1 MATTSK
7 DFRVKNGLVTEGT
20 VTATSLV
27 KSGGTSAQYLMADG
41 SITTGSTTTSM
52 NYNQTQGTK
61 QTAVSASGV
70 TIVTTNL
77 TTGGNPVQVLVT
89 GDAENS
95 AAGGW
100 IKLQLYRD
108 STAIGKIINVEGS
121 GASENIPYSLTVI
134 DTPTA
139 GTYAYSLKTASA
151 AATGSFNFG
160 ETDGP
165 VITAIELNTLLPTTN
180 LNLTANL
187 TADKV
192 LATNNGNGTNFKV
205 GDDVWIG
212 DINVANTMSVRG
224 VGSAASGYIR
234 FGSDTNGFG
243 YNGTSLVYGTTTIP
257 ASATLLVSGG
267 ALGTPSSG
275 TLTNA
280 TGLPLSTGVTGT
292 LPVANGGT
300 GVTTSTG
307 SGNTVLSTSPT
318 LVTPSI
324 GVATGTSFNS
334 ITGLSSTTPI
344 VDGTAA
350 VGTATTTARADHVHP
365 TDTSRAATAGT
376 LAQFAATT
384 SAQLAGVISDETGS
398 GALVFGTSPSLTT
411 PTIGGGGANF
421 SGSVSGT
428 TNLRAS
434 SAAGTTT
441 ITLPAVTGTV
451 VTTGDTGTVTSTM
464 IADGTIVNADIN
476 TSAAIAVSKLAAS
489 TISGVTLGSNLNSL
503 TISTGLSGTSY
514 NGSSAVTIAI
524 DSTVATL
531 TGTQTLTNKTVN
543 LTSNT
548 LTGTIA
554 EFNTALSDADF
565 ATLAGT
571 ETLTNKTVSV
581 DNNTVSGIAASS
593 FVLSNA
599 SGNID
604 GSAAQKA
611 IPSGT
616 VVGTSDSQTL
626 TNKTLG
632 SSTALG
638 ADLSAATYK
647 ITGLGTPTASTDA
660 ATKQYVDDVAQG
672 LHIHPSVVAG
682 TTANL
687 TATYSNGTSGVG
699 ATLTNSGTLAAFS
712 SDGVSPAQNDR
723 VLVKNQTTQL
733 QNGIYT
739 LTTVGSASVA
749 WVLTRATDMD
759 QSVEIDGGDFVFVT
773 GGSTLDNT
781 GWVQTETGVTVGT
794 SSLIFTQFSG
804 SGTYAAGNGLT
815 LTGNTFSINTSI
827 TADLSTA
834 QTFTNK
840 TLTSPT
846 LTTPSIGVAT
856 GTSFNSITGLSSTTP
871 IVDGTAAVGTATTTA
886 RADHVHPTDTSRAAT
901 AGTLAQF
908 AATTSAQLAGV
919 ISDETGSGALVFAT
933 SPTLVTPSIGV
944 ATGTSFN
951 SITGLSSTTPSANG
965 TAAVGTATTTARA
978 DHVHPTT
985 GLGLTASGLNQFA
998 ATTSAQL
1005 AGVISDET
1013 GSGALVF
1020 ATSPTLVTPVLG
1032 VASATSVNKL
1042 TITTPA
1048 TGSTLTIIDGKTLT
1062 VSNTLTFNGTDA
1074 STVAFGTGGT
1084 VAYTNVSTLS
1094 SLSSV
1099 GTIAT
1104 GTWNATTIGTIYG
1117 GTGLTSYTTGDIV
1130 YASATN
1136 TLAKLAAVTSGY
1148 VLTSN
1153 GAGTA
1158 PSWQVAGGGGADKN
1172 TYYAQMSL
1180 SGGGI
1185 VTWTGTN
1192 LKWSQ
1197 RVIAIPVEN
1206 TEFSAQGYI
1215 DINCPTSGTVT
1226 YYNAANVTTTVTC
1239 TAAGIPLGT
1248 WEALYY
1254 QVTPGQGSTSDQT
1267 KFRVVSY
1274 QNTTWSPTTG
1284 WILLATTNAEGAGAG
1299 GHLRWLPGQINLPT
1313 QTNNT
1318 ATYNVGSGETSW
1330 NPDTVMTLMGAY

>member
-1 MATTSK
+1 VATTNK
-7 DFRVKNGLVTEGT
+7 DFRVKNGLIVEGTTATVNSSNVVTENS
-20 VTATSLV
+20 TSTLTN
-27 KSGGTSAQYLMADG
+27 KTLTSP
-41 SITTGSTTTSM
+41 
-52 NYNQTQGTK
+52 
-61 QTAVSASGV
+61 V
-70 TIVTTNL
+70 L
-77 TTGGNPVQVLVT
+77 TTP
-89 GDAENS
+89 
-95 AAGGW
+95 
-100 IKLQLYRD
+100 
-108 STAIGKIINVEGS
+108 
-121 GASENIPYSLTVI
+121 
-134 DTPTA
+134 
-139 GTYAYSLKTASA
+139 
-151 AATGSFNFG
+151 
-160 ETDGP
+160 
-165 VITAIELNTLLPTTN
+165 
-180 LNLTANL
+180 
-187 TADKV
+187 
-192 LATNNGNGTNFKV
+192 
-205 GDDVWIG
+205 
-212 DINVANTMSVRG
+212 
-224 VGSAASGYIR
+224 
-234 FGSDTNGFG
+234 
-243 YNGTSLVYGTTTIP
+243 
-257 ASATLLVSGG
+257 

-275 TLTNA
+275 VLTNA
-280 TGLPLSTGVTGT
+280 TGLPISTGVSG
-292 LPVANGGT
+292 LGT
-300 GVTTSTG
+300 GVATFLATPSSANLASAITDETG
-307 SGNTVLSTSPT
+307 SGSLVFATSPT

-344 VDGTAA
+344 VNGTAA

-398 GALVFGTSPSLTT
+398 GALVFATSPTLVTPILGTPTSVTLTNATGLPISTGVSGLGTGVATLLATPSSANLAAAITDETGSGSLVFATSPSLTT

-476 TSAAIAVSKLAAS
+476 ATAAIAVSKLAAS
-489 TISGVTLGSNLNSL
+489 TISGITLGNNLNSL

-554 EFNTALSDADF
+554 QFNTALSDADF

-672 LHIHPSVVAG
+672 LHIHPSVVAA

-781 GWVQTETGVTVGT
+781 GWVQTEAGVTVGT
-794 SSLIFTQFSG
+794 SNIIFTQFSG
-804 SGTYAAGNGLT
+804 AGTYAAGNGLT

-871 IVDGTAAVGTATTTA
+871 SANGTAAVGTATTTA

-901 AGTLAQF
+901 SGTLAQF

-1032 VASATSVNKL
+1032 VASATSINKVA
-1042 TITTPA
+1042 ITAPA
-1048 TGSTLTIIDGKTLT
+1048 TGSTLTIANGKTLT
-1062 VSNTLTFNGTDA
+1062 ASNTLTFNGTDA

-1099 GTIAT
+1099 GTITT

-1153 GAGTA
+1153 GTGTA

-1185 VTWTGTN
+1185 VTWTGSY

-1206 TEFSAQGYI
+1206 AEFGSQGYI

-1226 YYNAANVTTTVTC
+1226 YYNSANVTTTLTC
-1239 TAAGIPLGT
+1239 TAAGIPLGP

-1274 QNTTWSPTTG
+1274 INTTWSPTTG
-1284 WILLATTNAEGAGAG
+1284 WILLATTNGEGSGTG
-1299 GHLRWLPGQINLPT
+1299 GHLRWLSGQVNLPT
-1313 QTNNT
+1313 QTNNVS
-1318 ATYNVGSGETSW
+1318 TYNTGSGETSW
-1330 NPDTVMTLMGAY
+1330 YHDKVMAIMGAY

>member
-1 MATTSK
+1 MATTNK
-7 DFRVKNGLVTEGT
+7 PFRTKQGVISEGN
-20 VTATSLV
+20 VEATGVLISSNSATNEGGEIQLALPSSGSTLSTGIIV
-27 KSGGTSAQYLMADG
+27 DVYQNRLRFFESGGTNRGAYIDL
-41 SITTGSTTTSM
+41 
-52 NYNQTQGTK
+52 
-61 QTAVSASGV
+61 
-70 TIVTTNL
+70 
-77 TTGGNPVQVLVT
+77 
-89 GDAENS
+89 S
-95 AAGGW
+95 AA
-100 IKLQLYRD
+100 
-108 STAIGKIINVEGS
+108 SS
-121 GASENIPYSLTVI
+121 
-134 DTPTA
+134 
-139 GTYAYSLKTASA
+139 
-151 AATGSFNFG
+151 
-160 ETDGP
+160 
-165 VITAIELNTLLPTTN
+165 
-180 LNLTANL
+180 
-187 TADKV
+187 
-192 LATNNGNGTNFKV
+192 
-205 GDDVWIG
+205 
-212 DINVANTMSVRG
+212 G
-224 VGSAASGYIR
+224 VGSNLLSSG
-234 FGSDTNGFG
+234 G
-243 YNGTSLVYGTTTIP
+243 GTTTN
-257 ASATLLVSGG
+257 
-267 ALGTPSSG
+267 ALTIG
-275 TLTNA
+275 
-280 TGLPLSTGVTGT
+280 TGLS
-292 LPVANGGT
+292 
-300 GVTTSTG
+300 
-307 SGNTVLSTSPT
+307 
-318 LVTPSI
+318 
-324 GVATGTSFNS
+324 GTSFNGS
-334 ITGLSSTTPI
+334 AAVTIANTGVLSVNGSTGAITGI
-344 VDGTAA
+344 
-350 VGTATTTARADHVHP
+350 ATTSA
-365 TDTSRAATAGT
+365 T

-398 GALVFGTSPSLTT
+398 GALVFGTSPTIGT
-411 PTIGGGGANF
+411 PTITSPTITGLTLNDSSIIFEGATADIYE
-421 SGSVSGT
+421 T
-428 TNLRAS
+428 TLTIVDPTADR
-434 SAAGTTT
+434 T
-441 ITLPAVTGTV
+441 ITLPNISGTV

-464 IADGTIVNADIN
+464 IADGTIVDADIN
-476 TSAAIAVSKLAAS
+476 ASAAIAVSKLAAS

-531 TGTQTLTNKTVN
+531 TGTQTLTNKTV
-543 LTSNT
+543 
-548 LTGTIA
+548 
-554 EFNTALSDADF
+554 
-565 ATLAGT
+565 
-571 ETLTNKTVSV
+571 SV
-581 DNNTVSGIAASS
+581 DDNTVSGIAASS

-632 SSTALG
+632 SSTTLG

-672 LHIHPSVVAG
+672 LHIHPSVVAA

-712 SDGVSPAQNDR
+712 TDGVSPAQNDR
-723 VLVKNQTTQL
+723 ILVKNQTTQL

-759 QSVEIDGGDFVFVT
+759 QSVEVDGGDFVFVT
-773 GGSTLDNT
+773 GGTILDNT
-781 GWVQTETGVTVGT
+781 GWVQTEVGVVVGT
-794 SSLIFTQFSG
+794 NSIIFTQFSG
-804 SGTYAAGNGLT
+804 AGTYIAGNGLT
-815 LTGNTFSINTSI
+815 LTGSTFSINTSI
-827 TADLSTA
+827 TADLSTV
-834 QTFTNK
+834 QTLTNK

-933 SPTLVTPSIGV
+933 SPTLVTP
-944 ATGTSFN
+944 
-951 SITGLSSTTPSANG
+951 
-965 TAAVGTATTTARA
+965 
-978 DHVHPTT
+978 
-985 GLGLTASGLNQFA
+985 
-998 ATTSAQL
+998 
-1005 AGVISDET
+1005 
-1013 GSGALVF
+1013 
-1020 ATSPTLVTPVLG
+1020 VLG
-1032 VASATSVNKL
+1032 VASATSINKVA
-1042 TITTPA
+1042 ITAPV
-1048 TGSTLTIIDGKTLT
+1048 TGSTLTIADGKTLT
-1062 VSNTLTFNGTDA
+1062 ASNTLTFNGTDA

-1084 VAYTNVSTLS
+1084 VAYTNVATLS
-1094 SLSSV
+1094 SLSSI
-1099 GTIAT
+1099 GTVTT

-1117 GTGLTSYTTGDIV
+1117 GTGLTSYTTGDII

-1158 PSWQVAGGGGADKN
+1158 PSWQVASGGGADKN

-1185 VTWTGTN
+1185 VTWTGSN

-1206 TEFSAQGYI
+1206 AEFSSQGYI
-1215 DINCPTSGTVT
+1215 DINCPTSGTIT
-1226 YYNAANVTTTVTC
+1226 YYNSSNVTTTLTC
-1239 TAAGIPLGT
+1239 TAAGVPLGP

-1254 QVTPGQGSTSDQT
+1254 QVTPGQGSASDQT

-1274 QNTTWSPTTG
+1274 INSTWSPTTG
-1284 WILLATTNAEGAGAG
+1284 WILLATTNGEGAGSG

-1330 NPDTVMTLMGAY
+1330 NPDTTMALMGAY